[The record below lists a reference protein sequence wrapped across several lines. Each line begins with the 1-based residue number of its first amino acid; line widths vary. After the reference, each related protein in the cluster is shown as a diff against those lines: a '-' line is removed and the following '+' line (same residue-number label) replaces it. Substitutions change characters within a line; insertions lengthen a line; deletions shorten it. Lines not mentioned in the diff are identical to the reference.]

1 MVNRF
6 RGNSNHWKHN
16 IQQYPIVL
24 FKTPSYNI
32 NMHLIVPESI
42 TLTVIIIECS
52 FSLNIKETGKKQFT
66 FSFCFLF
73 IEIVSMFWNLYLYYV
88 TTHVCYHRS
97 VLKHESLRLLNGF
110 DSVWQM
116 FKIRNMAVYHRLPL
130 AAAQTESQ
138 SVHDTIN
145 KQHNIHM

>member
-6 RGNSNHWKHN
+6 RGNSNHWKQN

-24 FKTPSYNI
+24 VKTPSYNI

-88 TTHVCYHRS
+88 TTHVCYHRA
-97 VLKHESLRLLNGF
+97 VLKKSNTNHYAYWTVSIASDKCLKLEIWQSITGYLL
-110 DSVWQM
+110 Q
-116 FKIRNMAVYHRLPL
+116 
-130 AAAQTESQ
+130 
-138 SVHDTIN
+138 
-145 KQHNIHM
+145 QH